1 MCVRGG
7 DEFEKQARKRTCHSK
22 TLCMPDSGCSS
33 MAGKRG
39 DGGLCEEAFDVSDGL
54 LHDAWPHDALRA
66 DEEGFRHLGEERWG
80 GAVGLR
86 GGDV

>member
-54 LHDAWPHDALRA
+54 LHDAWPHDTLTQTPLDTSARSA
-66 DEEGFRHLGEERWG
+66 WVDQW
-80 GAVGLR
+80 V
-86 GGDV
+86 